1 MAIQFESNVKHISY
15 SQERV
20 YGVLS
25 DLNSMERMR
34 DKLDEMKSKLEGKIK
49 DMSFDRDSLSIKVQG
64 INLTLRIIEREPM
77 KCIKFEGDKT
87 PIPMNLWIQILPVSE
102 EESKIKVTI
111 RAEVNMFMKA
121 MVSKPLQEG
130 VEKLAETLARIPY

>member
-1 MAIQFESNVKHISY
+1 MAQYESSIKHIPY

-20 YGVLS
+20 YNKLS
-25 DLNSMERMR
+25 DMNNLNSVRDR
-34 DKLDEMKSKLEGKIK
+34 LDLIKDKLDGKLE
-49 DMSFDRDSLSIKVQG
+49 DMSFDSDSLTLKVQG
-64 INLTLRIIEREPM
+64 FNLTLRIIEREPL

-87 PIPMNLWIQILPVSE
+87 PIPLNLWIQILPE
-102 EESKIKVTI
+102 GMDNAKMKVTI

-130 VEKLAETLARIPY
+130 VEKLADMLSMIPY

>member
-25 DLNSMERMR
+25 DLNNMERMR
-34 DKLDEMKSKLEGKIK
+34 DKLDEMKSKLEGKIEG
-49 DMSFDRDSLSIKVQG
+49 MSFDRDSLSIKVQG

>member
-1 MAIQFESNVKHISY
+1 
-15 SQERV
+15 
-20 YGVLS
+20 
-25 DLNSMERMR
+25 
-34 DKLDEMKSKLEGKIK
+34 
-49 DMSFDRDSLSIKVQG
+49 MSFDRDSLSIKVQG
-64 INLTLRIIEREPM
+64 INLTLRIIEREPV